1 MKDETSTVKN
11 TTAPR
16 RRDAAA
22 SKERLLAAA
31 AHLFAERGFDKT
43 TARDIG
49 QLAGIDP
56 TMIARYFGGKAQLYI
71 AVLQAEDAGETPTD
85 FLEPDRL
92 AALVRRTDRSGPGPI
107 FQAALKPYDDQ
118 TAQQAAAAEL
128 HRRIVAPLTARLARE
143 HAADAHLRAE
153 LLTAALIGVVLA
165 RHTGV
170 LATLAGADT
179 DTVIALLEQ
188 ALDQR

>member
-1 MKDETSTVKN
+1 VTHETSTAKN
-11 TTAPR
+11 TTVPR

-49 QLAGIDP
+49 QLAGVDP

-71 AVLQAEDAGETPTD
+71 ATLQAADAGETPTD

-92 AALVRRTDRSGPGPI
+92 AALIRRTDRSGPGPI
-107 FQAALKPYDDQ
+107 FLAAIKPYDDR

-128 HRRIVAPLTARLARE
+128 HRRIVAPLAARLAHQ
-143 HAADAHLRAE
+143 HAADAQLRAE

-165 RHTGV
+165 RHNGV
-170 LATLAGADT
+170 LATLARADT
-179 DTVIALLEQ
+179 DTVIALLEHL
-188 ALDQR
+188 LDER